1 MTDVALDP
9 RVLRRYDVG
18 MQVGRG
24 AYGVVW
30 RAVRRKDGATVAL
43 KKCFE
48 AFRCDVD
55 ARRTYREVRYLQ
67 ALAGHANVVRLMDV
81 LRAGNDRD
89 LYLGA
94 WRPPPPPPA
103 RPRAVRRAFSFPRGG
118 APHVTP
124 RRPAVV
130 ARASLRVRGDGSQPG
145 DQGEDSGTGP
155 VSGVVRG
162 RSLHTAP

>member
-1 MTDVALDP
+1 MTDAVLDP
-9 RVLRRYDVG
+9 RVLRRFDVG
-18 MQVGRG
+18 RQVGRG

-30 RAVRRKDGATVAL
+30 KAVRREDGATVAL

-67 ALAGHANVVRLMDV
+67 ALAGHDNVVRLRDV

-94 WRPPPPPPA
+94 WRRPP
-103 RPRAVRRAFSFPRGG
+103 RPRLARAGSGVPFLSRVD
-118 APHVTP
+118 APLTSRLDALPCGP
-124 RRPAVV
+124 RRQPSSTWRRIS
-130 ARASLRVRGDGSQPG
+130 AR
-145 DQGEDSGTGP
+145 
-155 VSGVVRG
+155 
-162 RSLHTAP
+162 